1 MQGPVKC
8 ANNTLQKKV
17 SGVCARPSNATGVD
31 EQRQQTTNRKRRRGE
46 DIFANGP
53 EEKKKR
59 SPALKGCEQAAAV
72 ATDKGSDRHFSA
84 VRVITKRRN
93 LFLQG
98 DVRYFFVPRALQCAA
113 FPFLLD

>member
-1 MQGPVKC
+1 MSYAAPAMVKC

-31 EQRQQTTNRKRRRGE
+31 EQRQQTTNRKRRRDE
-46 DIFANGP
+46 DIFADGSK
-53 EEKKKR
+53 EKQKR

-84 VRVITKRRN
+84 VRVITRAPKH
-93 LFLQG
+93 
-98 DVRYFFVPRALQCAA
+98 FFAGM
-113 FPFLLD
+113 